1 MKFNDKLSLLMH
13 LQNIPNNKLAKFL
26 SVDPSLV
33 SRWRNGSR
41 EMPQKSEYIRLIAEY
56 ITSHGSDFQNII
68 DVLSIDCNDS
78 PCEICMLTERIAAWL
93 GDDNKPSLTLVN
105 QFIEKL
111 NTSKSMKLPMFTHEN
126 YSRYAS
132 GKKLS
137 AEAFVG
143 NEGKRNAV
151 IKFLDE
157 VIRSP
162 EKTTLLLYSD
172 EPMDWLTE
180 DPDFTLLWAQMLVH
194 TLRVGHRI
202 RIIHTIN
209 RNMNELLSA
218 IDKWLPLYMTGAI
231 EPYYYPSYQE
241 SIFKRSLFIAPGIAG
256 LTSNTVS
263 ESESSEQLFHR
274 DSQMVSTLVA
284 EFETYLRNCRPLMQ
298 IFTASRM
305 DDFRSLLNEF
315 ESQKGDVAFVAQAPS
330 LSTLPNEVAHSQ
342 IKQIFHEDSGM
353 AHYYE
358 DRKSAFMSNLI
369 EYKHFEWLVLPD
381 PAEFDGMK
389 QHPLDWFSGPAG
401 DMSTENFIK
410 HVEHLIHL
418 VKTQK
423 HYHLELKDH
432 GLPKDIAIYVK
443 SDVGVIVCRTGPNP
457 ICFAINHPQ
466 LVSAFQN
473 FVDELSSSNSY
484 VMSNKSDVLS
494 RLESWLIEIN
504 QIRR

>member
-13 LQNIPNNKLAKFL
+13 LQNIPNNKLAKAL
-26 SVDPSLV
+26 SIDPSLV

-41 EMPQKSEYIRLIAEY
+41 EMPQKSEYVRLIAEY
-56 ITSHGSDFQNII
+56 ITSHGSDLQNVI

-78 PCEICMLTERIAAWL
+78 PCERCMLTERIATWL
-93 GDDNKPSLTLVN
+93 MDDNKPSLNLVN

-111 NTSKSMKLPMFTHEN
+111 NSSKSMKLPTFTHES

-180 DPDFTLLWAQMLVH
+180 DPDFTILWAQMLVH
-194 TLRVGHRI
+194 TLKVGHRI

-263 ESESSEQLFHR
+263 ESESSEQLYHR
-274 DSQMVSTLVA
+274 DSQMLSTLVA
-284 EFETYLRNCRPLMQ
+284 EFETYLRYCRPLMQ

-305 DDFRSLLNEF
+305 DAFRKLLNEF
-315 ESQKGDVAFVAQAPS
+315 ESQEGDVAYIAHAPS
-330 LSTLPNEVAHSQ
+330 LSTIPSDIAYSQ
-342 IKQIFHEDSGM
+342 ISQNFQDDCDM

-369 EYKHFEWLVLPD
+369 NHKHCEWLILPD
-381 PAEFDGMK
+381 PSEFEVMK
-389 QHPLDWFSGPAG
+389 QHPLDWFSGPPG
-401 DMSTENFIK
+401 DMSADDFVK
-410 HVEHLIHL
+410 HIEHLIQL
-418 VKTQK
+418 IRTQK
-423 HYHLELKDH
+423 HYHLELNDH
-432 GLPKDIAIYVK
+432 GLPKDIIIYVK
-443 SDVGVIVCRTGPNP
+443 SDVGVIVCRTGSHP
-457 ICFAINHPQ
+457 ICFAINHPA

-473 FVDELSSSNSY
+473 FIDELSNGDSCET
-484 VMSNKSDVLS
+484 SNKSVVLN
-494 RLESWLIEIN
+494 RLESWLVDFS
-504 QIRR
+504 RFHK